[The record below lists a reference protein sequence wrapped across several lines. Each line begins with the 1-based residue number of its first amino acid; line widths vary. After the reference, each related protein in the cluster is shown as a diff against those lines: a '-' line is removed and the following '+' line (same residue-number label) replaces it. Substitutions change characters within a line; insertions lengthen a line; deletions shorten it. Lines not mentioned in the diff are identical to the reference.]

1 VTCRVLVLLRTV
13 DVRSLRQSWRAL
25 PEVHSDLDDLLS
37 GLGRGWLR
45 ALVVLA
51 CAGLALFVIG
61 TLWQLGMLLA
71 PVLGLFFGGWLLA
84 CMIEPVTSAL
94 TQRTRLR
101 LPLATGATYAAVA
114 VVLVFGVLLI
124 APALGRQLDATV
136 ARLGPTSLAIAE
148 RSQDLEQA
156 ANGWLAARS
165 LPVRLD
171 VAAQLTPEGLL
182 GEAQRGIQAASA
194 STFAA
199 ISVVATVA
207 GNLGL
212 MLVLSVFFVAGGPRL
227 AAQLEGPFSGRAR
240 ADIHFLL
247 TALHD
252 TFGTYLRCQVMQGVV
267 YGAGTWA
274 FLSFGRV
281 EGALLAAGAAGTLLL
296 IPIVGPALALLVPA
310 LATVTWNPDATLLM
324 LAALVVLQQLVL
336 NGLGPRLMGHE
347 LGLPPLVVLF
357 GVLVG
362 AQLSGFW
369 GAVFGVPVL
378 AMLFAT
384 ADHFWPAQRGPNA
397 GSPRPTND

>member
-1 VTCRVLVLLRTV
+1 VLIPLRTV
-13 DVRSLRQSWRAL
+13 EVRSLRQSWRAL

-37 GLGRGWLR
+37 SLGRGWLR
-45 ALVVLA
+45 ALVVLT
-51 CAGLALFVIG
+51 CGGLTLLVVS
-61 TLWQLGMLLA
+61 TLWQLGALLA

-84 CMIEPVTSAL
+84 CMLEPVTSAL
-94 TQRTRLR
+94 TQRTRLP
-101 LPLATGATYAAVA
+101 LPLAIVATYAAVA
-114 VVLVFGVLLI
+114 AVLVFGVLLI
-124 APALGRQLDATV
+124 GPALGRQLDATV

-148 RSQDLEQA
+148 RSQALEHA
-156 ANGWLAARS
+156 VNGWFAARS

-182 GEAQRGIQAASA
+182 GEAQRGIQAAST
-194 STFAA
+194 STFEA
-199 ISVVATVA
+199 IAVVATVA

-227 AAQLEGPFSGRAR
+227 AAQLEGAFSGRAR

-247 TALHD
+247 TTLHD
-252 TFGTYLRCQVMQGVV
+252 TFGTYLRCQVIQGVV
-267 YGAGTWA
+267 YAAGTWA
-274 FLSFGRV
+274 FLSLGGV
-281 EGALLAAGAAGTLLL
+281 EGALLAAGAVGALLL

-384 ADHFWPAQRGPNA
+384 ADHFWPTTPRGHNA